1 MRKSERAR
9 LRNLQR
15 KEAIRRVIRQIR
27 KYLTA
32 GQKAEAAAL
41 LPQLAKAVDKAAA
54 RGAIHQNKA
63 ARLKAR
69 WMKLVAQAA

>member
-9 LRNLQR
+9 LRNLKR
-15 KEAIRRVIRQIR
+15 KEAIRQVLRQIR
-27 KYLTA
+27 KHLAA

>member
-9 LRNLQR
+9 LRNVKR
-15 KEAIRRVIRQIR
+15 KEAIRQVIRQIR
-27 KYLTA
+27 KHLMA
-32 GQKAEAAAL
+32 GQKQEAQAL

-69 WMKLVAQAA
+69 YMQLVARAT

>member
-1 MRKSERAR
+1 
-9 LRNLQR
+9 
-15 KEAIRRVIRQIR
+15 
-27 KYLTA
+27 
-32 GQKAEAAAL
+32 
-41 LPQLAKAVDKAAA
+41 VDKAAA

>member
-15 KEAIRRVIRQIR
+15 KEAIRQVLRQIR
-27 KYLTA
+27 KHLTA

-54 RGAIHQNKA
+54 RGTIHKNKA

>member
-1 MRKSERAR
+1 LRKSERAR

-41 LPQLAKAVDKAAA
+41 LPQLAKTVDKAAA

>member
-1 MRKSERAR
+1 LRKSERAR
-9 LRNLQR
+9 LRNLKR

-41 LPQLAKAVDKAAA
+41 LPQLAKAVDKAAV